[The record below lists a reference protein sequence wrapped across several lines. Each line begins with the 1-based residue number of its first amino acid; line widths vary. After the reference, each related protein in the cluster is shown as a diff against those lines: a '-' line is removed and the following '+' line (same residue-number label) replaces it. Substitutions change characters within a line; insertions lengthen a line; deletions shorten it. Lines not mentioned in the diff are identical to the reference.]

1 MVTTEA
7 WIVGGG
13 GENVTGHILSED
25 DKQRIAVVSIIM
37 ICTIVGNL
45 TLIFA
50 LTCKR
55 SRRIKR
61 VNVFLI
67 NLAIGDLAVAFFTNT
82 TEIFFLAF
90 GDWAL
95 GPAACKISVYTQ
107 IVTLASATFLLTAM
121 SIDRYQVIVKPMQ
134 SLARRPRICR
144 KVAVA
149 WVMAFIFATPQLFIF
164 LQVTKMVDGKPERH
178 CLSKGY
184 TAEWQRKV
192 YMSFLTLYILLI
204 PMAIML
210 YCYVNIIHVVWIR
223 ARADD
228 RHDLKSSAPNGCSV
242 EEAAGSPRMS
252 VRHGLVT
259 ASKRRVITMTLTVIV
274 GFLVCQ
280 TPYFIV
286 SLVRIY
292 SDYRIKLLP
301 ALAVSE
307 NLVLMHSSLNPVL
320 YGLFTLRQHHVT
332 ALLSFFNCR
341 SRSASASAS
350 SSAAAHAGERRYL
363 LNGKSDGTCKAI
375 KPRAGAPPRRDIGV
389 DGGTVRKMHGVASKV
404 LCSEETLRQATYRRK
419 EETDKETGAAH
430 RDQGLQCPNG
440 TNLPLLLIANKAAVS
455 AAAEEDRSS
464 TSTAIEA
471 PAKAVVVVA
480 ASPGRSS
487 LVSSEASAAGVP
499 AQWTP
504 TCLSSNSEHHSCV

>member
-1 MVTTEA
+1 MPSSY
-7 WIVGGG
+7 
-13 GENVTGHILSED
+13 HILLP
-25 DKQRIAVVSIIM
+25 IVV
-37 ICTIVGNL
+37 C
-45 TLIFA
+45 
-50 LTCKR
+50 
-55 SRRIKR
+55 
-61 VNVFLI
+61 
-67 NLAIGDLAVAFFTNT
+67 
-82 TEIFFLAF
+82 
-90 GDWAL
+90 
-95 GPAACKISVYTQ
+95 
-107 IVTLASATFLLTAM
+107 
-121 SIDRYQVIVKPMQ
+121 
-134 SLARRPRICR
+134 
-144 KVAVA
+144 
-149 WVMAFIFATPQLFIF
+149 
-164 LQVTKMVDGKPERH
+164 QVTKMVDGKPERH

-363 LNGKSDGTCKAI
+363 LNGKSDGGTCKAI
-375 KPRAGAPPRRDIGV
+375 KPRAGAPPRRDTGV

-419 EETDKETGAAH
+419 EDTDKETGVAH

-464 TSTAIEA
+464 TSTVIEA

-487 LVSSEASAAGVP
+487 LVSSEASNKAATPGVP